1 MAELKKIE
9 DTPKKKTSPRKRTRK
24 RKTPIRD
31 FMWKLVMY
39 PLLLIA
45 IGYNLI
51 GAFTT
56 FSGTDFL
63 FVPLVSFLVVIGIG
77 GLLNLL
83 LGAELDD

>member
-9 DTPKKKTSPRKRTRK
+9 DAPKKKTSPKKRTRR
-24 RKTPIRD
+24 RKTPVRD
-31 FMWKLVMY
+31 FIWKLVMY

-45 IGYNLI
+45 VGYNLI

-63 FVPLVSFLVVIGIG
+63 YVPLVSFLVVLGIG
-77 GLLNLL
+77 SLLNMLI
-83 LGAELDD
+83 GAELDD

>member
-9 DTPKKKTSPRKRTRK
+9 DTPKKKASSRKRTRK
-24 RKTPIRD
+24 RRTPVRD
-31 FMWKLVMY
+31 FIWKLVMY

-45 IGYNLI
+45 LGYNLI

-63 FVPLVSFLVVIGIG
+63 YVPLVSFLVVVGIG
-77 GLLNLL
+77 SLLAMLT
-83 LGAELDD
+83 GTELDD

>member
-1 MAELKKIE
+1 
-9 DTPKKKTSPRKRTRK
+9 
-24 RKTPIRD
+24 
-31 FMWKLVMY
+31 MY

>member
-24 RKTPIRD
+24 RKTPVRD

-45 IGYNLI
+45 VGYNLI

-63 FVPLVSFLVVIGIG
+63 YVPLVSFLVVVGIG
-77 GLLNLL
+77 SLLAMLT
-83 LGAELDD
+83 GTELDD

>member
-9 DTPKKKTSPRKRTRK
+9 DTPKKKTSPRKRMRK
-24 RKTPIRD
+24 RKTPLRD

-45 IGYNLI
+45 LGYNLI

-63 FVPLVSFLVVIGIG
+63 YVPLVSFLVVVGIG
-77 GLLNLL
+77 SLLAMLT
-83 LGAELDD
+83 GAELDD

>member
-9 DTPKKKTSPRKRTRK
+9 DTPKKKASSRKRTPK
-24 RKTPIRD
+24 RKTPVRD

-45 IGYNLI
+45 VGYNLI

-63 FVPLVSFLVVIGIG
+63 YVPLVSFLVVVGIG
-77 GLLNLL
+77 GVLNML
-83 LGAELDD
+83 LGAELDN

>member
-9 DTPKKKTSPRKRTRK
+9 DTPKKKTSPKKRTRR
-24 RKTPIRD
+24 RKTPVRD
-31 FMWKLVMY
+31 FIWKLVMY

-45 IGYNLI
+45 VGYNLI

-63 FVPLVSFLVVIGIG
+63 YVPLVSFLVVLGIG
-77 GLLNLL
+77 SLLNMLI
-83 LGAELDD
+83 GAELDD